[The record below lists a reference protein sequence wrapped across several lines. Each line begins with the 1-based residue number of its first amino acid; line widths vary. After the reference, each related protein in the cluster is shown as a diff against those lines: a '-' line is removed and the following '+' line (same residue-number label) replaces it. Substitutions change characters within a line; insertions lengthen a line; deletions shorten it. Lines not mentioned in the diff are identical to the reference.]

1 MTFNPYAESIAYD
14 QRLQEAGES
23 QERREDQIQKD
34 VSIILG
40 GGEVQAGGHEWTM
53 RDVIDHAINAGK
65 YDAELI
71 SQLLVEQYSGADN
84 RKQLKEHLEEVA
96 TDLLEG
102 IIE

>member
-1 MTFNPYAESIAYD
+1 MNFNPYAESIAYD
-14 QRLQEAGES
+14 QKLQEAGEA
-23 QERREDQIQKD
+23 QERLDAQIQSE
-34 VSIILG
+34 VAIILG
-40 GGEVQAGGHEWTM
+40 GGEVQAGGHEWSM

-84 RKQLKEHLEEVA
+84 RKQLNEHLEEVA

-102 IIE
+102 VLE